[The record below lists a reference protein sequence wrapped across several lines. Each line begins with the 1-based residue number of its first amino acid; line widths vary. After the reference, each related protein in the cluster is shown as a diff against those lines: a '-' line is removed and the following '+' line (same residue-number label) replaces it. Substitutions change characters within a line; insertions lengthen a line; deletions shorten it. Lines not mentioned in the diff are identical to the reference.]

1 MSLDNSLSILVI
13 KRPHITVQEKLI
25 TEMTAQMQAMKSSSG
40 SGKSYM
46 LHFMTREAADQEQE
60 VMRKEIQHWKDVA
73 KRKDIQLAEKD
84 KQIAEAN
91 AHGKSVTY

>member
-1 MSLDNSLSILVI
+1 
-13 KRPHITVQEKLI
+13 
-25 TEMTAQMQAMKSSSG
+25 
-40 SGKSYM
+40 M